1 MNKKL
6 ALAEEFLEEGKLE
19 LKRYEA
25 TKKETSLWQACEKG
39 WATAACALKVV
50 NPKIRR
56 HADFGKTATQL
67 AKEYGNLDLMHGEAC
82 GEMLHRSGFYE
93 HALDKEVVKEGLF
106 SIESFLN
113 LIDNILLNGKKEK
126 T

>member
-6 ALAEEFLEEGKLE
+6 QLAEEFLKEGKLE
-19 LKRYEA
+19 LERYET

-39 WATAACALKVV
+39 WASVSCVLKAV

-56 HADFGKTATQL
+56 HADFGKTAMQL
-67 AKEYGNLDLMHGEAC
+67 ARKYNNREIMLGEAC

-93 HALDKEVVKEGLF
+93 HALDKDVIKESLF
-106 SIESFLN
+106 SIESFLH
-113 LIDNILLNGKKEK
+113 LIDNIVLNRKK
-126 T
+126 